1 MHPNPVW
8 RHLLQSPLFEPLHT
22 FISQLEAGVF
32 PTIDELNALLG
43 AHQPLIS
50 VQGGAELKFVPQS
63 HGKLAFEAQYEPRC
77 YLTGE
82 VQTRTDNWHDL
93 FNALV
98 WLRFPLAKAA
108 INTRHYQSLTD
119 KLPLSEALAGIRSE
133 RGAVRDTSTLLDES
147 GIIVAYA
154 DETLAGLLRDFS
166 WKALF
171 WQRREQLKSNMGFY
185 LFGHGLYEKALQ
197 PYVGMTAQ
205 GLILAVKPAFFS
217 WDINQQLTYLDRC
230 MADYLSDTTHCR
242 NTSELTPIPL
252 LGVPGWADD
261 NRCANYYDNTD
272 YFRPGRR
279 KRIISD
285 K

>member
-1 MHPNPVW
+1 MYPNPVW
-8 RHLLQSPLFEPLHT
+8 SNLLHSPLFEPLHT
-22 FISQLEAGVF
+22 LISNFEAGIF
-32 PTIDELNALLG
+32 PTIDELNILLD
-43 AHQPLIS
+43 AHQPAIL
-50 VQGGAELKFVPQS
+50 VQGGAELKFVAQRY
-63 HGKLAFEAQYEPRC
+63 GKLAFEAQYEPRC

-119 KLPLSEALAGIRSE
+119 KLPPSEALAEVRSE
-133 RGAVRDTSTLLDES
+133 RGTVRDTSTLLDES

-154 DETLAGLLRDFS
+154 DEVLAGLLRDFS

-171 WQRREQLKSNMGFY
+171 WQRREQLQSNMGFY

-205 GLILAVKPAFFS
+205 GLMLAVMPAFFS
-217 WDINQQLTYLDRC
+217 WANNQQLAYLDRC

-242 NTSELTPIPL
+242 HTRELTPIPL
-252 LGVPGWADD
+252 LGVPGWTED
-261 NRCANYYDNTD
+261 NRCASYYDNTD

-279 KRIISD
+279 KRIFGV